1 MDNICA
7 MLPKENLNIKMVD
20 VSVIIPVYNTEKY
33 LEKCVLSVLNGGMKN
48 IEILLIDDGSPDGSG
63 ALCDRLCEEYEN
75 VYVFHKE
82 NGGLSSARNLGI
94 DKAKGRYL
102 CFVDSDDFLEENSLL
117 NMFKHAE
124 SESSEISIFGLIIDV
139 EGSGCYK
146 VSDGNYLITEE
157 NKNVHFKSLKDKC
170 LLDSCCNKL
179 YLAEFVKESGVLMPE
194 GEFFED
200 TYFNLKLWG
209 KLIKCAVFEDCYYH
223 YLQRNS
229 ESITKCFN
237 PKKLNFLK
245 ERVSQMLSVT
255 KGLESFCYYYYV
267 KYVLSFL
274 CDSFIKGS
282 DIKGKQRR
290 HLIKSEI
297 KSQDFKNASKKATS
311 ESHSGKVLVSVAKSN
326 SYLLI
331 SLFLRLSCFIKYR
344 LNKLYFKVK

>member
-1 MDNICA
+1 
-7 MLPKENLNIKMVD
+7 MLPKENLNTKMID
-20 VSVIIPVYNTEKY
+20 ISVIIPVYKTEKY
-33 LEKCVLSVLNGGMKN
+33 LEKCVLSVLRGGMEN
-48 IEILLIDDGSPDGSG
+48 IEILLVDDGSPDGSG

-94 DKAKGRYL
+94 DKAKGKYL

-117 NMFKHAE
+117 NMFQQAE
-124 SESSEISIFGLIIDV
+124 KENAEISIFGLIIDV
-139 EGSGCYK
+139 EDSKSYN
-146 VSDGNYLITEE
+146 VSDGTYLVTPK
-157 NKNVHFKSLKDKC
+157 NKNSHFESLKDKC

-179 YLAEFVKESGVLMPE
+179 YLAEFVKNSEVLMPE

-200 TYFNLKLWG
+200 TYFNLMLWQ
-209 KLIKCAVFEDCYYH
+209 KMSKCAVFEGCYYH
-223 YLQRNS
+223 YLQRTN

-237 PKKLNFLK
+237 PYKLRFLK
-245 ERVSQMLSVT
+245 NRISLMLSAT
-255 KGLESFCYYYYV
+255 QGLEGFCYYYYV

-282 DIKGKQRR
+282 DISSKARKK
-290 HLIKSEI
+290 LIKNEI
-297 KSQDFKNASKKATS
+297 KSNEFKSAAKKALAKTR
-311 ESHSGKVLVSVAKSN
+311 SGRLITGVAKTN
-326 SYLLI
+326 SYPLI

>member
-1 MDNICA
+1 MI
-7 MLPKENLNIKMVD
+7 D
-20 VSVIIPVYNTEKY
+20 VSVIIPVYKTEKH
-33 LEKCVLSVLNGGMKN
+33 LEKCVLSVLNGGMNN

-63 ALCDRLCEEYEN
+63 SLCDALCERYEKVN
-75 VYVFHKE
+75 VFHKE

-94 DKAKGRYL
+94 NKAKGKYL
-102 CFVDSDDFLEENSLL
+102 CFVDSDDFLEEQALF
-117 NMFKHAE
+117 NMFQKAE
-124 SESSEISIFGLIIDV
+124 EESAEISIFGLIIDV
-139 EGSGCYK
+139 EGSESYN
-146 VSDGNYLITEE
+146 VTDGRYVITEE
-157 NKNVHFKSLKDKC
+157 NKNSHFASLKDKC

-179 YLAEFVKESGVLMPE
+179 YLTEFVKESGVLMPE

-200 TYFNLKLWG
+200 TYFNLKLWE
-209 KLIKCAVFEDCYYH
+209 KISKCAVFEDCYYH

-237 PKKLNFLK
+237 TKKLNFLK

-255 KGLESFCYYYYV
+255 KDLEDFCYYYYV

-282 DIKGKQRR
+282 GIKGKERKR
-290 HLIKSEI
+290 LIRDEI
-297 KSQDFKNASKKATS
+297 LSPTFKEASKKALAKSTS
-311 ESHSGKVLVSVAKSN
+311 GRLIVGVAKSN

-344 LNKLYFKVK
+344 LSKLYFKVK